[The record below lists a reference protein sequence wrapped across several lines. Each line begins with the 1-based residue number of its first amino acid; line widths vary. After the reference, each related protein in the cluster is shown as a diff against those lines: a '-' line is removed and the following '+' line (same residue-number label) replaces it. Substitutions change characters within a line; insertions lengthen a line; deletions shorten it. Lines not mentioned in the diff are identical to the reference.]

1 MRLPHLMPR
10 EAKGCR
16 KSVLWGLMGLNC
28 GRSRHMYKA
37 SQVALVVK
45 NLPADAGDVRDVNSI
60 PGSGRPL
67 LEERHGN
74 PLQYSCLEN
83 SLDGGAWRATVHRAA
98 KSWTRPK

>member
-37 SQVALVVK
+37 SQVAVVVK
-45 NLPADAGDVRDVNSI
+45 NLPADAGDVRDVNLI
-60 PGSGRPL
+60 RKTP

-74 PLQYSCLEN
+74 PLQYSCLGN
-83 SLDGGAWRATVHRAA
+83 SPDGGAWRATVHRAA
-98 KSWTRPK
+98 KSWTRLK